1 MSRSTTTTFR
11 EAVFAQQTGEAFIIL
26 ITIDHDDLATPIMV
40 CSNSEDVVLARNGG
54 ETYVAY
60 PFGFSLP
67 DDTDEKI
74 SSGTIIIDNVSADI
88 AKGIRALTTPPTVT
102 IEIVLASDVDTIE
115 AVFDNF
121 ELIDVQYD
129 ALTIQGNIS
138 IQNFM
143 NEPYPGGIMG
153 PANFPGIF

>member
-1 MSRSTTTTFR
+1 MSRNTSTTFR

-26 ITIDHDDLATPIMV
+26 ITIDDDDLDEPIRV
-40 CSNSEDVVLARNGG
+40 CSNSEAVVLARNGG

-60 PFGFSLP
+60 PFGFALP

-74 SSGTIIIDNVSADI
+74 SSGTIVIDNVSANI
-88 AKGIRALTTPPTVT
+88 GKGIRALTTPPTVT
-102 IEIVLASDVDTIE
+102 VEVVLASDVDTIE
-115 AVFDNF
+115 ASFDNF